1 MTAASAPLRRAL
13 VLLASL
19 LWLALGTIA
28 HAQDYPPRPEGPVYD
43 GANILS
49 PATEA
54 QLDQQLRAYNA
65 QTGRAIIVATV
76 PSLGGASIESYA
88 TTLFTDKW
96 GIGGAKRD
104 MGLLLLIAPAE
115 RKMRIEVGYGLHGYF
130 GGIMAG
136 RVINDV
142 IAPRF
147 KEGNFDAGVTDG
159 VAAIL
164 AHLAKSPADAAAI
177 EEAAQAA
184 AEQRSRSDGGFPF
197 GVLIWLAFLFFFF
210 VLPLIARGG
219 RRYRASGT
227 GPWGSRD
234 RDLRDTARDIV
245 LWEVGS
251 AIARGVLSNSDND
264 GGSWG
269 GGGGFGGGGG
279 GFGGG
284 GFGGFGGGS
293 SGGGGASGG
302 W

>member
-1 MTAASAPLRRAL
+1 MTRAFTVLRHAL
-13 VLLASL
+13 LLLAGL
-19 LWLALGTIA
+19 IGLAAAA
-28 HAQDYPPRPEGPVYD
+28 HAQDYPPVPEGPVYD
-43 GANILS
+43 GASILS
-49 PATEA
+49 PETVAK
-54 QLDQQLRAYNA
+54 LDAELRAYNA
-65 QTGRAIIVATV
+65 ETGRAIIVATV

-88 TTLFTDKW
+88 TTLYTDKW
-96 GIGGAKRD
+96 GIGGAQRD
-104 MGLLLLIAPAE
+104 AGLLLLIAPNE

-164 AHLAKSPADAAAI
+164 AHLAKAPEDAIAI

-184 AEQRSRSDGGFPF
+184 AAQERRSDGGFPF
-197 GVLIWLAFLFFFF
+197 GVLIWLAFMFFFF
-210 VLPLIARGG
+210 VLPILSG
-219 RRYRASGT
+219 RRRRRKYRASGS
-227 GPWGSRD
+227 GPWGDRGRD
-234 RDLRDTARDIV
+234 AADTARDII

-251 AIARGVLSNSDND
+251 AILRGAMS
-264 GGSWG
+264 GGER
-269 GGGGFGGGGG
+269 GGGGFGG
-279 GFGGG
+279 GGG

>member
-1 MTAASAPLRRAL
+1 MNQAIAFLRHALILLAGLIGLGLSTAAQ
-13 VLLASL
+13 
-19 LWLALGTIA
+19 
-28 HAQDYPPRPEGPVYD
+28 AQDYPPRPDGPVYD

-54 QLDQQLRAYNA
+54 RLDAELRAYNKE
-65 QTGRAIIVATV
+65 TGRAIIVATI
-76 PSLGGASIESYA
+76 PSLGGASIETYA

-104 MGLLLLIAPAE
+104 AGLLLLIAPNE
-115 RKMRIEVGYGLHGYF
+115 RKLRIEVGYGLHGYF

-142 IAPRF
+142 ITPRF

-164 AHLAKSPADAAAI
+164 AHLAKSPDDAIAI

-184 AEQRSRSDGGFPF
+184 AAQESRSDGGFPF

-210 VLPLIARGG
+210 ILPMLAG
-219 RRYRASGT
+219 RRRRRKYRSRGT
-227 GPWGSRD
+227 GPWGSRG
-234 RDLRDTARDIV
+234 RDLGDTAADII

-251 AIARGVLSNSDND
+251 AILRGAMSGGDND
-264 GGSWG
+264 RGGWG
-269 GGGGFGGGGG
+269 GGGGFGG
-279 GFGGG
+279 GGG

>member
-1 MTAASAPLRRAL
+1 MTARFTPLRRAIAL
-13 VLLASL
+13 LLAG
-19 LWLALGTIA
+19 LWLALTGIA
-28 HAQDYPPRPEGPVYD
+28 AQAQDYPPRPSGPVYD

-54 QLDQQLRAYNA
+54 QLDQQLRAHNKE
-65 QTGRAIIVATV
+65 TGQAIIVATV

-88 TTLFTDKW
+88 TTLYTEKW
-96 GIGGAKRD
+96 GIGGAQRD
-104 MGLLLLIAPAE
+104 AGLLLLIAPNE
-115 RKMRIEVGYGLHGYF
+115 RKMRIEVGYGLHGWF

-164 AHLAKSPADAAAI
+164 DHLAKSPADAVAI
-177 EEAAQAA
+177 EEAAKA
-184 AEQRSRSDGGFPF
+184 AEQQRSRSDGGFPF
-197 GVLIWLAFLFFFF
+197 GVLIWLAFMFFFF
-210 VLPLIARGG
+210 VLPLLAGRG
-219 RRYRASGT
+219 RRRRFKASGA
-227 GPWGSRD
+227 GPWGSRG
-234 RDLRDTARDIV
+234 RDMGDTARDII

-251 AIARGVLSNSDND
+251 AVARGLINSGRD
-264 GGSWG
+264 G
-269 GGGGFGGGGG
+269 GGGGWGGGGGG

>member
-1 MTAASAPLRRAL
+1 VTLAYRFLRHL
-13 VLLASL
+13 VLL
-19 LWLALGTIA
+19 LAACLFGLAATA
-28 HAQDYPPRPEGPVYD
+28 HAQDYPPRPDGPVYD

-49 PATEA
+49 AGTKA
-54 QLDQQLRAYNA
+54 QLDQQLRAYNKE
-65 QTGRAIIVATV
+65 TGRAIIVATV

-88 TTLFTDKW
+88 TTLYTDKW
-96 GIGGAKRD
+96 GIGGAQRD
-104 MGLLLLIAPAE
+104 AGLLLLIAPTE
-115 RKMRIEVGYGLHGYF
+115 RKMRIEVGYGLHGWF

-159 VAAIL
+159 VNAIL
-164 AHLAKSPADAAAI
+164 AHLAKSPADAVAI
-177 EEAAQAA
+177 EEAAKAA
-184 AEQRSRSDGGFPF
+184 KAQESRSDGGFPF

-210 VLPLIARGG
+210 ILPILVGRG
-219 RRYRASGT
+219 RRRKYRSRGN
-227 GPWGSRD
+227 GPWGSRG
-234 RDLRDTARDIV
+234 LGDTARDVI

-251 AIARGVLSNSDND
+251 AVARGIINSASD
-264 GGSWG
+264 GGGW
-269 GGGGFGGGGG
+269 GGGG

>member
-1 MTAASAPLRRAL
+1 MTIAPLAPLRWAL
-13 VLLASL
+13 VLLAGL
-19 LWLALGTIA
+19 LWLVLGTAA

-49 PATEA
+49 PETEA
-54 QLDQQLRAYNA
+54 KLDGELRAYNA

-76 PSLGGASIESYA
+76 PSLGGASIETYA
-88 TTLFTDKW
+88 TTLYTDKW
-96 GIGGAKRD
+96 GIGGKDRD
-104 MGLLLLIAPAE
+104 AGLLLLIAPTE

-147 KEGNFDAGVTDG
+147 KEGNFDVGVTDG

-164 AHLAKSPADAAAI
+164 AHLAKAPEDAIAI

-184 AEQRSRSDGGFPF
+184 QAQKSRSDGGFPF
-197 GVLIWLAFLFFFF
+197 GVLIWLAFMFFFF
-210 VLPLIARGG
+210 VLPILASMG
-219 RRYRASGT
+219 RRRKYRSKGN
-227 GPWGSRD
+227 GPWGSRG
-234 RDLRDTARDIV
+234 LGDTARDVI

-251 AIARGVLSNSDND
+251 AIARGIINNS
-264 GGSWG
+264 GRG
-269 GGGGFGGGGG
+269 GGGGDWGGGGG

>member
-1 MTAASAPLRRAL
+1 VIAAIAPLRQAL
-13 VLLASL
+13 VVLAGL
-19 LWLALGTIA
+19 LWLGLSATA
-28 HAQDYPPRPEGPVYD
+28 QAQDYPPRPDGPVYD

-49 PATEA
+49 PAAEA
-54 QLDQQLRAYNA
+54 QLDQQLRACHA
-65 QTGRAIIVATV
+65 ETGRTIIVATV
-76 PSLGGASIESYA
+76 PSLGGASIETYA

-104 MGLLLLIAPAE
+104 TGLLLLIAPAE
-115 RKMRIEVGYGLHGYF
+115 RKMKIEVGYGLHGWF

-159 VAAIL
+159 VNAIL
-164 AHLAKSPADAAAI
+164 AHLAKAPEDAIAI
-177 EEAAQAA
+177 EEAAKAAQAQ
-184 AEQRSRSDGGFPF
+184 ESRSDGGFPF
-197 GVLIWLAFLFFFF
+197 GVLIWIAFMFFFF
-210 VLPLIARGG
+210 ILPMLAGHG
-219 RRYRASGT
+219 RRRKYRAKGD

-234 RDLRDTARDIV
+234 FGDSARDII

-251 AIARGVLSNSDND
+251 AILRGALSNDDND
-264 GGSWG
+264 SWG
-269 GGGGFGGGGG
+269 GGGGFGGGG
-279 GFGGG
+279 FGGRG